1 MLLYMITTL
10 YVFKE
15 YKSKSITLLIL
26 SILLLLSTL
35 IELYGY
41 IFYSDF
47 KRFCENKAVPKHHG
61 LNYCALSAMIN
72 LGLIQPLVLFY
83 IFFYALE
90 TDVTYVSCNINYYGI
105 YKFIRDKS
113 NKNDIWKYYLLIS
126 LIGSISFKFIPVFIY
141 GEAAGFDGVNAC
153 GYSFQILRPL
163 ASSSPTPVELINEK
177 LKLTLLSLIL
187 YNALDHIL
195 AFLILC
201 LFFRITYRLIFYK
214 LDYENNNNNNNN
226 IVPMPLPDYFNND
239 NEIQNNTLAMKQL
252 STVHP
257 NIHPHIHPNV
267 GHPHIGQIAS
277 PVPRPIINI
286 GKSQGVMLPGQSQGP
301 IGAPATTIRDEQQGV
316 SFVSLEP
323 KGKEGKEKEE
333 RHEVVIAAPDVSR
346 STSIEEANSESIKK
360 EKKIERKRAKKM
372 KLMRE
377 LDNTTQKDIKKKK
390 KRVNNIEEVNLSI
403 YSIIK
408 AWTNILTAPLTL
420 SIFVILF
427 SMIQIYFW
435 DAYAIK
441 NWAIF
446 TGDKPTT
453 KTYGELE
460 ELSLWFQTQSMNY
473 IVNGTLNTVSLRIHD
488 LDNFYLLDLMYY
500 RKIIGHGFFPILL
513 FVTFGFTF
521 DNLSLWHYWINANIL
536 NEGTEK
542 TPKPPK
548 IAPMGGNNEIGHAHQ
563 QLKKLYSLK

>member
-1 MLLYMITTL
+1 
-10 YVFKE
+10 
-15 YKSKSITLLIL
+15 
-26 SILLLLSTL
+26 
-35 IELYGY
+35 
-41 IFYSDF
+41 
-47 KRFCENKAVPKHHG
+47 
-61 LNYCALSAMIN
+61 
-72 LGLIQPLVLFY
+72 
-83 IFFYALE
+83 
-90 TDVTYVSCNINYYGI
+90 
-105 YKFIRDKS
+105 
-113 NKNDIWKYYLLIS
+113 
-126 LIGSISFKFIPVFIY
+126 
-141 GEAAGFDGVNAC
+141 
-153 GYSFQILRPL
+153 
-163 ASSSPTPVELINEK
+163 
-177 LKLTLLSLIL
+177 
-187 YNALDHIL
+187 
-195 AFLILC
+195 
-201 LFFRITYRLIFYK
+201 
-214 LDYENNNNNNNN
+214 
-226 IVPMPLPDYFNND
+226 
-239 NEIQNNTLAMKQL
+239 MKQL

-488 LDNFYLLDLMYY
+488 LDNFFLLDSMYY
-500 RKIIGHGFFPILL
+500 RKIIGHGCFPFLL
-513 FVTFGFTF
+513 FVAFGLSI
-521 DNLSLWHYWINANIL
+521 DNLRLWHFWINLHVLIEE
-536 NEGTEK
+536 NEK
-542 TPKPPK
+542 KPKPPD
-548 IAPMGGNNEIGHAHQ
+548 ITAMDHNETGHAHQ
-563 QLKKLYSLK
+563 LFLELKKQEKDPLYREMLTEESFRTGTIILTDDPQDNLEEEARVAQEEKEEEEEALRLAVEEGRISSFDDSVDSSATSYEDTMTEDVDSSSDGTYHHRTSSPTRSADIGSSSGDEAKDDTKNASYSNKYYVGSSNDEEHPKYSPDEGGGVTQGSKAAAELEYSKQSSSSLSRGYKVSPSNPLKSPGYSLKFPFSGGGKSRSQSQQDVQQESESSESDYEPTRLPYDFPLDQGSGAGGRRPIQLKPIPKYNTSFNRHL